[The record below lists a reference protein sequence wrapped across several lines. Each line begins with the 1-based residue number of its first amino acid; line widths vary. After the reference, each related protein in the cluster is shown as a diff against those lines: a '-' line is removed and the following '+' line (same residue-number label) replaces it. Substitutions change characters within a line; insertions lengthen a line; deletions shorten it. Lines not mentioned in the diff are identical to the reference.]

1 MDWNTLKEK
10 GNLLF
15 SKYKFVLLILF
26 AGLLLMSIPS
36 RETDEAEPVR
46 TVQSAVSVDPS
57 EKLEQILSQIEG
69 VGRVQVLLTEASGAQ
84 TVYQT
89 DEDRSAD
96 GSIRVETV
104 VISDADRAEQGLVQT
119 VTPPTYLGAIIV
131 CQGADRP
138 SIQLAIVQAVS
149 NVTGV
154 SSDRITVLKMK

>member
-26 AGLLLMSIPS
+26 AGIVLMSIPAEEPE
-36 RETDEAEPVR
+36 ETETSHNVEVPEAE
-46 TVQSAVSVDPS
+46 DPS
-57 EKLEQILSQIEG
+57 AELEQILGQIEG

-84 TVYQT
+84 TIYQS
-89 DEDRSAD
+89 DEDRSSD

-104 VISDADRAEQGLVQT
+104 IISDGNRAEQGLVQT

-131 CQGADRP
+131 CQGADSP
-138 SIQLAIVQAVS
+138 SIRLSIVQAVS
-149 NVTGV
+149 NVTGI